1 VLYLFV
7 VIVTLTVNVPR
18 NDEIKAAGPV
28 DAIPDVGTVRRRFDE
43 AQWSR
48 WNIAR
53 AVSSLAA
60 FACLLCALVEFG
72 RNT

>member
-1 VLYLFV
+1 
-7 VIVTLTVNVPR
+7 VPR